1 MGFTK
6 FGLSDRIIKGI
17 EAAGYSAPTPIQ
29 TLAIAPAVEG
39 RDVIACA
46 QTGTGKTA
54 AFVLPILQRLASES
68 AHTAGKHPRTLVL
81 TPTRELC
88 LQVQQ
93 SVVKYGKFLSLRSA
107 AVYGGVGM
115 EPQVSLLRKGTDILV
130 ATPGRLLDHMQRR
143 TVDLSAVHILVLD
156 EADRMLDMGFIHDV
170 KKIIAAVPTRRQ
182 TMLFSATISPDIA
195 SLASGILRNP
205 VSVEAGERRN
215 PVETIEQH
223 FYHAPQGGKID
234 LLVHALE
241 TEKMES
247 VLVFSRTKHG
257 ADKINRRLERKG
269 ISSVAIHSNR
279 SQSQREKALDGFKG
293 GRFRVMVA
301 TDIAARG
308 IDVSGISHVI
318 NFDVPQQPED
328 YIHRIGRTGRAGASG
343 DAITFVGRED
353 DEYITKIERFT
364 GTHVTLKTYPGFSH
378 VAQVPD
384 DSYVRHGAQVSHNSR
399 AQHGSHT
406 QHSSHGQH
414 SSPAQHGSHGQHGS
428 HVQEGS
434 HTSKGSHDSHA
445 SKGSRVSNVA
455 HVTHE
460 ARKPAQHTHRQPHH
474 PQGKKRRSQTAQPAR
489 KRGSHKKLDSF
500 SSDSTSGS
508 WSNY

>member
-17 EAAGYSAPTPIQ
+17 GAAGYTTPTPIQ
-29 TLAIAPAVEG
+29 SLAIAPAVAG
-39 RDVIACA
+39 RDLIAGA

-54 AFVLPILQRLASES
+54 AFVLPMLHRLAAEG
-68 AHTAGKHPRTLVL
+68 AHTAGKNPRALVL

-93 SVVKYGKFLSLRSA
+93 SVVKYGKFLSLHSA

-182 TMLFSATISPDIA
+182 TMLFSATISSDIT

-215 PVETIEQH
+215 PAETIEQH

-257 ADKINRRLERKG
+257 ADKINRKLEQKG

-279 SQSQREKALDGFKG
+279 SQSQREKALDGFKAG
-293 GRFRVMVA
+293 KFRVMVA

-318 NFDVPQQPED
+318 NYDVPQHPED
-328 YIHRIGRTGRAGASG
+328 YIHRIGRTGRAGATG

-353 DEYITKIERFT
+353 DEYIAKIEKFT
-364 GTHVTLKTYPGFSH
+364 GTHVAPKSYPGFSH
-378 VAQVPD
+378 VAQVPH
-384 DSYVRHGAQVSHNSR
+384 DSHVQR
-399 AQHGSHT
+399 
-406 QHSSHGQH
+406 SSHPQQ
-414 SSPAQHGSHGQHGS
+414 SSHVQRGSQGQHGS
-428 HVQEGS
+428 HVQHGS
-434 HTSKGSHDSHA
+434 HPQHGSHVQQGSHNSKGSHDSH
-445 SKGSRVSNVA
+445 SSRSSRVSNVA
-455 HVTHE
+455 HTTHD
-460 ARKPAQHTHRQPHH
+460 ARKPAPHTHTQPHH
-474 PQGKKRRSQTAQPAR
+474 TQGKKRRRQTAQPAR
-489 KRGSHKKLDSF
+489 KRGSHKKLDSY
-500 SSDSTSGS
+500 SSDSSSGA